1 MGALRLLIGRLLP
14 LERRTIN
21 STTYLVSR
29 RVFQHVTSLW
39 QRPGKQTVREIAM
52 SCTTDLRTLKTKGV
66 AKRCCGD
73 SLRGNGNST
82 PLLVVC
88 KCLQVVIALLCA
100 LLQSV
105 TVTACFLSPATT
117 LPAVHYRE
125 TPHFRART
133 ASVQQRLYS
142 TGDDDNNC
150 LVWED
155 GELWTLSS
163 SSWDNEQA
171 AAAAANTWRWCAD
184 FVVPLALCP
193 WAAASVHTKG
203 ALRIYLAKRNDMK
216 GAIKEAAFL
225 LRNDVEA
232 DLVDPNVAIAFVV
245 CSPCEHNWDFFE
257 FLEWFEE
264 LEESFDND
272 FVTLAPF
279 HPEWQFGGGPVEH
292 FFELDFEKQSPHPTV
307 SIVCTS
313 VIDKAGP
320 VVTDQIANHNER
332 VLLDMGVSELQ
343 RLYQTRVFPEDAP
356 S

>member
-1 MGALRLLIGRLLP
+1 
-14 LERRTIN
+14 
-21 STTYLVSR
+21 
-29 RVFQHVTSLW
+29 
-39 QRPGKQTVREIAM
+39 M
-52 SCTTDLRTLKTKGV
+52 SCTTDLWTLKTKGV
-66 AKRCCGD
+66 VKRCCGD
-73 SLRGNGNST
+73 SLRGNGNIT
-82 PLLVVC
+82 PLVVC
-88 KCLQVVIALLCA
+88 KCLQVVIALCT

-105 TVTACFLSPATT
+105 TVTACFLSSAT
-117 LPAVHYRE
+117 LPAVHYHE
-125 TPHFRART
+125 TRRFRARLS
-133 ASVQQRLYS
+133 AQQRLYS
-142 TGDDDNNC
+142 TGDDNNC

-155 GELWTLSS
+155 GEWTLSS
-163 SSWDNEQA
+163 LDNEQA
-171 AAAAANTWRWCAD
+171 AAAATWRWCAD

-216 GAIKEAAFL
+216 EAIKEAAFL

-245 CSPCEHNWDFFE
+245 CSPCDNWDFFE

-292 FFELDFEKQSPHPTV
+292 FFELDFEKQSPHPTA

-343 RLYQTRVFPEDAP
+343 RLYQTRVFPEEAP